1 MFTVICWCK
10 MKTLKELSL
19 SNKLLVVLVIELL
32 LLSILV
38 GNFFTF
44 SNFMNVFRQSSIIYM
59 LALGQMLVLLVAGID
74 LSQGSIVGMVSVF
87 SVVALKDF
95 GVMAGILTGL
105 LTGTA
110 IGFIN
115 GFFVGKARVQPF
127 ITTLGTMYII
137 NGITLSLTNGQPIFN
152 IPLEYSKV
160 FFYLGGGYILNIP
173 IPFIIAILA
182 TIGMGVVLYLFPF
195 GRHIYAVGDNEEAAR
210 LCGIN
215 IFKIKFIIYGLSG
228 FFTSIGALMLT
239 ARVNS
244 GEPLL
249 GEGLLFESI
258 GAVVV
263 GGTSLMGGVGSIRGT
278 ILGVLIIGF
287 LVNGLDMMNLS
298 TFIKDII
305 IGMIIIFAVY
315 SAIQKKRHK

>member
-1 MFTVICWCK
+1 M
-10 MKTLKELSL
+10 KELSL
-19 SNKLLVVLVIELL
+19 NNKLLVVLVIELL
-32 LLSILV
+32 LLSIFV

-44 SNFMNVFRQSSIIYM
+44 SNFMNVFRQTSIIYM

-105 LTGTA
+105 VTGTA

-115 GFFVGKARVQPF
+115 GFFVGKARIQPF

-137 NGITLSLTNGQPIFN
+137 NGITLSLTNGQPIFD
-152 IPLEYSKV
+152 IPLEYSKA
-160 FFYLGGGYILNIP
+160 FFFLGGGYILNIP

-182 TIGMGVVLYLFPF
+182 TVGLGIVLYAVPF
-195 GRHIYAVGDNEEAAR
+195 GRHIYAVGDNEEAAK

-215 IFKIKFIIYGLSG
+215 IFKIKFIVYGLSG
-228 FFTSIGALMLT
+228 FFTAIGALMLT
-239 ARVNS
+239 SRVNS

-249 GEGLLFESI
+249 GEGMLFESI

-278 ILGVLIIGF
+278 IMGVLIIGF

-315 SAIQKKRHK
+315 SAIQKKQNR

>member
-1 MFTVICWCK
+1 

-19 SNKLLVVLVIELL
+19 SNKLLVVLVIELM
-32 LLSILV
+32 LLSIFV

-44 SNFMNVFRQSSIIYM
+44 SNFMNVFRQTSIIYM

-95 GVMAGILTGL
+95 GVMAGILTGI

-115 GFFVGKARVQPF
+115 GFFVGKARIQPF
-127 ITTLGTMYII
+127 ITTLGIMYII

-152 IPLEYSKV
+152 IPLEYSKL

-182 TIGMGVVLYLFPF
+182 TIGMGIVLYLFPF

-249 GEGLLFESI
+249 GEGMLFESI

-278 ILGVLIIGF
+278 IMGVLIIGF

-315 SAIQKKRHK
+315 SAIQKKQHR

>member
-1 MFTVICWCK
+1 

-19 SNKLLVVLVIELL
+19 NNKLLVVLVIELL
-32 LLSILV
+32 LLSIFA

-44 SNFMNVFRQSSIIYM
+44 SNFMNVFRQTSIIYM

-95 GVMAGILTGL
+95 GVMAGIVTGIV
-105 LTGTA
+105 TGTA

-115 GFFVGKARVQPF
+115 GFFVGKAKVQPF

-182 TIGMGVVLYLFPF
+182 TAGMGIVLYLVPF

-215 IFKIKFIIYGLSG
+215 IFKIKFIVYGLSG
-228 FFTSIGALMLT
+228 FFTAIGALMLT

-263 GGTSLMGGVGSIRGT
+263 GGTSLMGGVGGIRGT
-278 ILGVLIIGF
+278 IMGVLIIGF

-305 IGMIIIFAVY
+305 IGTIIIFAVY
-315 SAIQKKRHK
+315 SAIQKKQHR

>member
-1 MFTVICWCK
+1 

-19 SNKLLVVLVIELL
+19 NNKLLVVLVIELL
-32 LLSILV
+32 LLSIFV

-44 SNFMNVFRQSSIIYM
+44 SNFMNVFRQTSIIYM

-74 LSQGSIVGMVSVF
+74 LSQGAIVGMVSVF

-95 GVMAGILTGL
+95 GVIPGILTGI

-115 GFFVGKARVQPF
+115 GLFVGKARVQPF

-137 NGITLSLTNGQPIFN
+137 NGITLSVTNGQPIFD
-152 IPLEYSKV
+152 IPLEDSRV
-160 FFYLGGGYILNIP
+160 FFYLGGGYIFNIP
-173 IPFIIAILA
+173 IPLIIAVLS
-182 TIGMGVVLYLFPF
+182 TIVMGVVLYLVPF
-195 GRHIYAVGDNEEAAR
+195 GRHVYAVGDNEEAAK
-210 LCGIN
+210 LCGVN
-215 IFKIKFIIYGLSG
+215 IFKIKFIVYGLSG
-228 FFTSIGALMLT
+228 FFTAIGALMLT
-239 ARVNS
+239 SRVNS

-249 GEGLLFESI
+249 GEGMLFESI

-263 GGTSLMGGVGSIRGT
+263 GGTSLMGGVGSIKGT
-278 ILGVLIIGF
+278 IMGVLIIGF

-315 SAIQKKRHK
+315 SSIQKKQNI

>member
-1 MFTVICWCK
+1 
-10 MKTLKELSL
+10 MKKLKELSL
-19 SNKLLVVLVIELL
+19 NNKLLVVLVIELL
-32 LLSILV
+32 LLSVFV

-44 SNFMNVFRQSSIIYM
+44 SNFMNVFRQTSIIYM
-59 LALGQMLVLLVAGID
+59 LALGQMLVLLVAGIE

-95 GVMAGILTGL
+95 GVMAGIFTGV

-115 GFFVGKARVQPF
+115 GFFVGKAKIQPF

-137 NGITLSLTNGQPIFN
+137 NGITLSVTNGQPIFN
-152 IPLEYSKV
+152 IPPEYSKV

-182 TIGMGVVLYLFPF
+182 TIVMGVVLYLVPF
-195 GRHIYAVGDNEEAAR
+195 GRHIYAVGDNEEAAK

-215 IFKIKFIIYGLSG
+215 IFKIKFIVYGLSG

-239 ARVNS
+239 SRVNS

-278 ILGVLIIGF
+278 IFGVLIIGF
-287 LVNGLDMMNLS
+287 MVNGLDMMNIS

-305 IGMIIIFAVY
+305 IGIIIIFAVY
-315 SAIQKKRHK
+315 SAIQKKIHS

>member
-1 MFTVICWCK
+1 

-19 SNKLLVVLVIELL
+19 SNKLLVVLVIELM
-32 LLSILV
+32 LLSIFV

-44 SNFMNVFRQSSIIYM
+44 SNFMNVFRQTSIIYM

-95 GVMAGILTGL
+95 GVMAGILTGI

-115 GFFVGKARVQPF
+115 GFFVGKARIQPF
-127 ITTLGTMYII
+127 ITTLGIMYII

-152 IPLEYSKV
+152 IPLEYSKL

-182 TIGMGVVLYLFPF
+182 TVGMGIVLYLFPF

-249 GEGLLFESI
+249 GEGMLFESI

-278 ILGVLIIGF
+278 IMGVLIIGF

-315 SAIQKKRHK
+315 SAIQKKRQR